1 MTQGRGVDVI
11 LSPLSGE
18 GFKTSCECISST
30 DRFIEIG
37 EHGTESNGNLP
48 TAHFARHTSFAAVDL
63 AGINRERP
71 QLLRELLQSMI
82 GLIHNGGDYGQP
94 SRYMSSPSRG
104 SRRLYDFCKAGE
116 ALGRLLSNGREEFN
130 YPSVP
135 TLSLFSL
142 LVTD

>member
-1 MTQGRGVDVI
+1 MDVI

-18 GFKTSCECISST
+18 GFKASCECISPT

-37 EHGTESNGNLP
+37 EHATESNGNLP
-48 TAHFARHTSFAAVDL
+48 TAHFARYTSFAGVDL
-63 AGINRERP
+63 AGINHERP

-82 GLIHNGGDYGQP
+82 GLINNGDYGQP

-116 ALGRLLSNGREEFN
+116 TLGRLLSNGIKEFN

-135 TLSLFSL
+135 ALSLFSL